1 MARPEIPLR
10 GGLEQDAL
18 TGWRK
23 FLAWKAGQRKWVKR
37 MFRKRARRV
46 ARRDIDPD
54 KIDFERFH
62 AGFSKDE
69 WI

>member
-18 TGWRK
+18 SGWRK

-46 ARRDIDPD
+46 AKAQI
-54 KIDFERFH
+54 KKGGE
-62 AGFSKDE
+62 
-69 WI
+69 